1 MMTPCF
7 STLGCVDYTLDEILA
22 LAAHFGIPALELR
35 GMDGAVKPEQIPAL
49 SPDRIAGTAAALAAA
64 VRPVV
69 YGSSIACTD
78 AAREPAKLTAG
89 FGEIDT
95 AAALGFPNVRVFGN
109 RYIDGDEAASVQ
121 AAAAVL
127 RELCAYAAPRGIT
140 ILLEVHGD
148 FVHAETFE
156 ALFAALAGVP
166 NFGLIWDVAHS
177 DGPYGDGWLP
187 FWRTIAP
194 YTRHVHIKDH
204 RRAAAGSP
212 KKLTQLGEGEIPLVP
227 ILRQLAADGYD
238 GCVSL
243 EWERKWHPELPP
255 IEAALER
262 FCAILAE
269 AGVGHSD

>member
-22 LAAHFGIPALELR
+22 LAVRFGIPALELR

-49 SPDRIAGTAAALAAA
+49 SPDRIAETAARLAAA
-64 VRPVV
+64 VCPVV

-78 AAREPAKLTAG
+78 AARDPAKLTAG
-89 FGEIDT
+89 FAEIDI

-109 RYIDGDEAASVQ
+109 RYLDGDEAASVQ
-121 AAAAVL
+121 AAAGVL
-127 RELCAYAAPRGIT
+127 RELCAYASPRGIT
-140 ILLEVHGD
+140 VLLEVHGD
-148 FVHAETFE
+148 FVRAETFE
-156 ALFAALAGVP
+156 ALFAALAGVE

-177 DGPYGDGWLP
+177 DGPYGDDWLP

-194 YTRHVHIKDH
+194 YVRHVHIKDH
-204 RRAAAGSP
+204 RRATADST
-212 KKLTQLGEGEIPLVP
+212 KVLTQLGEGDIPLLP
-227 ILRQLAADGYD
+227 ILRQLAADGYE

-255 IEAALER
+255 IEAALEQ
-262 FCAILAE
+262 FCAILAD
-269 AGVGHSD
+269 ADIAAS